1 MRKRRRLLRF
11 ARNNPQVATMSDE
24 IQWVNAPLGEA
35 KSFRCPCCK
44 CKTLHGRGHFELCP
58 VCWWEDD
65 GQDDADAERVLGGPN
80 GELSLRRA
88 QTNFQTFGAAEEI
101 FKDRVRPPEPDEL

>member
-1 MRKRRRLLRF
+1 M
-11 ARNNPQVATMSDE
+11 P
-24 IQWVNAPLGEA
+24 NAIHPVIEPLGAA

-44 CKTLHGRGHFELCP
+44 SRTLRGRGHFELCP

-65 GQDDADAERVLGGPN
+65 GQDEADAERVLGGPN

-88 QTNFQTFGAAEEI
+88 QANFQKFGAAEEI
-101 FKDRVRPPEPDEL
+101 FKDRVRPPQPDER